1 MAAPNNKSRAKRMQ
15 EASEQISTERQLRM
29 TLVDDKSYEYHLTPY
44 ESVVRA
50 ILDPDVPDVFIE
62 VPVPDQLKGSVL
74 HAYLHTSRIARFYLH
89 DELTEETPE
98 TPPAPEKK
106 GG

>member
-1 MAAPNNKSRAKRMQ
+1 MANVKSRARQMQ
-15 EASEQISTERQLRM
+15 EASEQSGEERKLRM
-29 TLVDDKSYEYHLTPY
+29 TLVDDKGYEYHLTPY
-44 ESVVRA
+44 ESVARA

-62 VPVPDQLKGSVL
+62 VPVPPDLQGAVL

-89 DELTEETPE
+89 DELTPDKPPVDTP
-98 TPPAPEKK
+98 K